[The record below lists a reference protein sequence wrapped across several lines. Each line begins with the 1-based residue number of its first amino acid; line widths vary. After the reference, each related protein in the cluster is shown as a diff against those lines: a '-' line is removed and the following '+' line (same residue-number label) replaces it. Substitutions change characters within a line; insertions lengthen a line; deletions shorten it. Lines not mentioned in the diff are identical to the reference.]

1 MIKAAGGCG
10 GKKNLQIKLESV
22 LLQRLGYLCHT
33 TKTRLTVFA
42 GCSAQR
48 RQDIIGNRRRK
59 SARAQRDTFGNA
71 VKSRIVGA
79 VMQNVKKKKK
89 PWTICWGLNWHTRQD
104 FAHHNNKGGLRSSSV
119 SLTMLPT
126 YPSIICALEI
136 LTFFLF
142 CGPLVGFLCNTE
154 GSKMVKSCRVFCK
167 QHGSSSARKGSK
179 VSTSVRHFVI
189 LKANLLLCCGCLWE
203 K

>member
-89 PWTICWGLNWHTRQD
+89 TLDHL
-104 FAHHNNKGGLRSSSV
+104 LRAE
-119 SLTMLPT
+119 LTH
-126 YPSIICALEI
+126 SAGFCASQQQRW
-136 LTFFLF
+136 
-142 CGPLVGFLCNTE
+142 P
-154 GSKMVKSCRVFCK
+154 
-167 QHGSSSARKGSK
+167 Q
-179 VSTSVRHFVI
+179 VI
-189 LKANLLLCCGCLWE
+189 LGLIDDAPDVPKHHLCP
-203 K
+203 